1 MKKPLI
7 DLKKNRVEQEI
18 YNKRKTLEKRGESTG
33 NRNKLQKTGMIELD
47 IRKKGN
53 EEEGEEKDVEI

>member
-1 MKKPLI
+1 MI

-18 YNKRKTLEKRGESTG
+18 HKKRKTVEKRGESTG
-33 NRNKLQKTGMIELD
+33 NRNKLQKTGMIELG

>member
-1 MKKPLI
+1 MI

-18 YNKRKTLEKRGESTG
+18 HKKRKTREKRGESTG
-33 NRNKLQKTGMIELD
+33 NRNKLQKTGMIELG

-53 EEEGEEKDVEI
+53 EEEEGEKDVEI